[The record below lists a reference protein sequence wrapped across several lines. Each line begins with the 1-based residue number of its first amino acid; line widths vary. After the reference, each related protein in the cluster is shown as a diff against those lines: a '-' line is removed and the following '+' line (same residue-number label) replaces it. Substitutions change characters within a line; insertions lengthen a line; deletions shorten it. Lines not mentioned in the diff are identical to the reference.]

1 MEQVSSL
8 AINPIDYKI
17 DPNHT
22 NFEDVI
28 NDLEQPELFQSK
40 TYVPIDII
48 KTIYNS
54 MKIIYDRMDRIE
66 DQLDISKKFKKMQ
79 QKQKYNCLFI

>member
-1 MEQVSSL
+1 MKGITIIVRINKISWITELNEQFENLKRRHPDFKIRSMEQVSSL

-48 KTIYNS
+48 KTI
-54 MKIIYDRMDRIE
+54 
-66 DQLDISKKFKKMQ
+66 
-79 QKQKYNCLFI
+79 